1 MQTNEEI
8 IQEQKAEDKPIT
20 LILDCPITGRTV
32 ITHMNEEQLD
42 MFIASCERE
51 QKSELREL
59 VRQVNPN
66 PKANILSEE
75 ERYFYD

>member
-1 MQTNEEI
+1 MQT
-8 IQEQKAEDKPIT
+8 DKPIK

-32 ITHMNEEQLD
+32 VTHMSEEQLD

-51 QKSELREL
+51 QKAELNEL
-59 VRQVNPN
+59 VRESNKPY
-66 PKANILSEE
+66 PRGELLTEE